1 VRYRHRP
8 FIAALGVDDLRVDRL
23 AALVK
28 LSSPAA
34 NRYASLPG
42 HYTTGHEKTFTRGGR
57 MKTSRIAWLLLA
69 LMVIGQAFAQ
79 EYPVK
84 PIRLIVPYPAGS
96 SSNDIIA
103 RLLAERLSP
112 ALGQRVLVE
121 NRSGAGGNVGSEY
134 VAKAPPDG
142 YTLLVAT
149 NGPQAIAPHVFKLNY
164 DNQKDLTPVAMVA
177 NVPYMLMVHP
187 SLPAKN
193 VRELIALAKA
203 KPGQLLFASSGNAGT
218 PHLCWELFKSMARID
233 IVHVP
238 YKGGAPA
245 MMDTVGGQTQMYC
258 SGLIAGSPQIKA
270 GKLRAL
276 GMGTLERS
284 PIMPEVP
291 TIAEQ
296 GLPGF
301 NVGSW
306 FGIMAPANTPT
317 AIVQRLYGEIAKL
330 VESAETKKFLL
341 SQGAEPMLMDPP
353 KFSQFLRVE
362 TEKWGKVV
370 KGANLKLD

>member
-1 VRYRHRP
+1 MK
-8 FIAALGVDDLRVDRL
+8 IA
-23 AALVK
+23 
-28 LSSPAA
+28 
-34 NRYASLPG
+34 
-42 HYTTGHEKTFTRGGR
+42 R
-57 MKTSRIAWLLLA
+57 MAWLTLGLVFA
-69 LMVIGQAFAQ
+69 CPASAQ

-84 PIRLIVPYPAGS
+84 PVRLVVPFPAGS

-103 RLLAERLSP
+103 RAIAPPLSI

-121 NRSGAGGNVGSEY
+121 NRPGAGGNVGSEF

-149 NGPQAIAPHVFKLNY
+149 NGPQAIAPHVLKLNH

-177 NVPYMLMVHP
+177 NVPYMLVVHP
-187 SLPAKN
+187 SLPARN
-193 VRELIALAKA
+193 VREFIALAKA
-203 KPGQLLFASSGNAGT
+203 RPGQMLFASSGNAGT
-218 PHLCWELFKSMARID
+218 PHLCWELLKSMAKID

-245 MMDTVGGQTQMYC
+245 MMDTIGGQTQMYC
-258 SGLIAGSPQIKA
+258 TGLIAAGPQIKA
-270 GKLRAL
+270 GRLRAI
-276 GMGTLERS
+276 GMATLERS
-284 PIMPEVP
+284 AVMPEIP
-291 TIAEQ
+291 TVAEQ

-301 NVGSW
+301 NVASW
-306 FGIMAPANTPT
+306 FGVMAPAGTP
-317 AIVQRLYGEIAKL
+317 APVIQRLYSEIAKI
-330 VESAETKKFLL
+330 VETADMKKFLL

-353 KFSQFLRVE
+353 RFSEFLRTE

>member
-1 VRYRHRP
+1 MKTVW
-8 FIAALGVDDLRVDRL
+8 IAGLTLGLIV
-23 AALVK
+23 AG
-28 LSSPAA
+28 PAA
-34 NRYASLPG
+34 
-42 HYTTGHEKTFTRGGR
+42 
-57 MKTSRIAWLLLA
+57 
-69 LMVIGQAFAQ
+69 AQ

-103 RLLAERLSP
+103 RLLAERLSAVLP
-112 ALGQRVLVE
+112 QRVLVE
-121 NRSGAGGNVGSEY
+121 NRPGAGGNVGSEY

-149 NGPQAIAPHVFKLNY
+149 NGPQAIAPHAFKLNY

-177 NVPYMLMVHP
+177 NVPYMMVVHP

-218 PHLCWELFKSMARID
+218 PHLCWELLKSMAKID
-233 IVHVP
+233 MVHVP

-258 SGLIAGSPQIKA
+258 TGLLAAAPQIKA
-270 GKLRAL
+270 GKLRAI
-276 GMGTLERS
+276 GMATLDRS

-291 TIAEQ
+291 TVAEQ

-301 NVGSW
+301 NVASW
-306 FGIMAPANTPT
+306 FGIMAPAGTPA
-317 AIVQRLYGEIAKL
+317 AIVQRLYGEIAKI
-330 VESAETKKFLL
+330 VGSADMKKFLL
-341 SQGAEPMLMDPP
+341 TQGAEPMLMDPP
-353 KFSQFLRVE
+353 KFSEFLRVE
-362 TEKWGKVV
+362 TDKWGKVV

>member
-1 VRYRHRP
+1 
-8 FIAALGVDDLRVDRL
+8 
-23 AALVK
+23 
-28 LSSPAA
+28 
-34 NRYASLPG
+34 
-42 HYTTGHEKTFTRGGR
+42 
-57 MKTSRIAWLLLA
+57 MKMARIAWLSLA
-69 LMVIGQAFAQ
+69 LLIGGPASPQ
-79 EYPVK
+79 EYPMK
-84 PIRLIVPYPAGS
+84 PVRLIVPYPAGS

-121 NRSGAGGNVGSEY
+121 NRAGAGGNVGSEY
-134 VAKAPPDG
+134 VAKAAPDG

-177 NVPYMLMVHP
+177 NVPYMMVVHP
-187 SLPAKN
+187 SLPARN

-203 KPGQLLFASSGNAGT
+203 RPGQLLFASSGNAGT
-218 PHLCWELFKSMARID
+218 PHLCWELLKSMAKID
-233 IVHVP
+233 MIHVP

-258 SGLIAGSPQIKA
+258 SGMIAVSPQIKA
-270 GKLRAL
+270 GKLRPI
-276 GMGTLERS
+276 GMATLQRS
-284 PIMPEVP
+284 PTMPEIP
-291 TIAEQ
+291 TVAEQ

-301 NVGSW
+301 NVASW
-306 FGIMAPANTPT
+306 FGIMAPANTPS
-317 AIVQRLYGEIAKL
+317 AIVQRLYGEIAKIT
-330 VESAETKKFLL
+330 ETADMKKFLL
-341 SQGAEPMLMDPP
+341 TQGAEPMVMDPP
-353 KFSQFLRVE
+353 KFSEFLRVE

>member
-1 VRYRHRP
+1 
-8 FIAALGVDDLRVDRL
+8 
-23 AALVK
+23 
-28 LSSPAA
+28 
-34 NRYASLPG
+34 
-42 HYTTGHEKTFTRGGR
+42 
-57 MKTSRIAWLLLA
+57 MKTAWIAWLSLA
-69 LMVIGQAFAQ
+69 LLIGGPASPQ

-84 PIRLIVPYPAGS
+84 PVRLIVPYPAGS

-121 NRSGAGGNVGSEY
+121 NRAGAGGNVGSEY
-134 VAKAPPDG
+134 VAKAAPDG

-177 NVPYMLMVHP
+177 NVPYMMVVHP
-187 SLPAKN
+187 SLPARN

-203 KPGQLLFASSGNAGT
+203 RPGQLLFASSGNAGT
-218 PHLCWELFKSMARID
+218 PHLCWELLKSMAKID
-233 IVHVP
+233 MVHVP

-258 SGLIAGSPQIKA
+258 SGMIAVSPQIKA
-270 GKLRAL
+270 GKLRPI
-276 GMGTLERS
+276 GMATLQRS
-284 PIMPEVP
+284 PTMPEIP
-291 TIAEQ
+291 TVAEQ

-301 NVGSW
+301 NVASW
-306 FGIMAPANTPT
+306 FGIMAPANTPS
-317 AIVQRLYGEIAKL
+317 AIVQRLYGEIAKIT
-330 VESAETKKFLL
+330 ETADMKKFLL
-341 SQGAEPMLMDPP
+341 TQGAEPMVMDPP
-353 KFSQFLRVE
+353 KFSEFLRVE

>member
-1 VRYRHRP
+1 MK
-8 FIAALGVDDLRVDRL
+8 I
-23 AALVK
+23 
-28 LSSPAA
+28 
-34 NRYASLPG
+34 
-42 HYTTGHEKTFTRGGR
+42 GR
-57 MKTSRIAWLLLA
+57 SEWLLLA
-69 LMVIGQAFAQ
+69 LMIVVPAVAQ
-79 EYPVK
+79 EYPTK
-84 PIRLIVPYPAGS
+84 PVRLVVPYPAGS

-103 RLLAERLSP
+103 RALAQPMSI

-121 NRSGAGGNVGSEY
+121 NRPGAGGNVGSEF

-149 NGPQAIAPHVFKLNY
+149 NGPQAIAPNVFKLNY

-177 NVPYMLMVHP
+177 NVPYMLMIHP

-193 VRELIALAKA
+193 VREFIALAKA
-203 KPGQLLFASSGNAGT
+203 RPGQLLFASSGNAGT
-218 PHLCWELFKSMARID
+218 PHLCWELFKSMAKID

-245 MMDTVGGQTQMYC
+245 MMDTIGGQTQMYC
-258 SGLIAGSPQIKA
+258 SGLIAGASQIRA

-276 GMGTLERS
+276 GMATLERS
-284 PIMPEVP
+284 PIMADVP

-306 FGIMAPANTPT
+306 FGIMAPANTPGP
-317 AIVQRLYGEIAKL
+317 IVQRLYGEIAKI
-330 VESAETKKFLL
+330 VETAEMKKFLL
-341 SQGAEPMLMDPP
+341 SQGAEPMVMDPP
-353 KFSQFLRVE
+353 KFSEFLRVE

-370 KGANLKLD
+370 RAAGLKPR

>member
-1 VRYRHRP
+1 MK
-8 FIAALGVDDLRVDRL
+8 AA
-23 AALVK
+23 
-28 LSSPAA
+28 
-34 NRYASLPG
+34 
-42 HYTTGHEKTFTRGGR
+42 
-57 MKTSRIAWLLLA
+57 RIAWIALA
-69 LMVIGQAFAQ
+69 LMMSGTAWSQ
-79 EYPVK
+79 EYPAK
-84 PIRLIVPYPAGS
+84 PVRLIVPFPAGS

-103 RLLAERLSP
+103 RMLAERLSP

-121 NRSGAGGNVGSEY
+121 TRSGAGGNVGSEY
-134 VAKAPPDG
+134 VAKSAPDG

-149 NGPQAIAPHVFKLNY
+149 NGPQAIAPHVFKLGY
-164 DNQKDLTPVAMVA
+164 DNQKDLTPVGMVA
-177 NVPYMLMVHP
+177 NVPYMLMIHP

-203 KPGQLLFASSGNAGT
+203 RPGQLLFASSGNAGT
-218 PHLCWELFKSMARID
+218 PHLCWELFKALAKID

-258 SGLIAGSPQIKA
+258 SGLIAGAPQIKA

-284 PIMPEVP
+284 PIMPDVP

-306 FGIMAPANTPT
+306 FGIMAPTGTSGAV
-317 AIVQRLYGEIAKL
+317 VQRLYAETAKL
-330 VESAETKKFLL
+330 VESAEVRTFLV

-353 KFSQFLRVE
+353 KFAEFLRAE
-362 TEKWGKVV
+362 TDKWGKVV
-370 KGANLKLD
+370 RAAKLKLD